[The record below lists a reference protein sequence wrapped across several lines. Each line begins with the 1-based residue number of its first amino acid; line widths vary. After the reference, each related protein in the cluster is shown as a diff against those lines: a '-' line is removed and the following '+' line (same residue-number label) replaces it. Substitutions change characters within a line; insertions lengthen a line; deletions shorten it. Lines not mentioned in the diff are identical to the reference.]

1 MEERSGESG
10 GSLGSDSSNGN
21 GLGFSPS
28 RAPIDQLQTS
38 LWRLEEELKNGQS
51 HLTPKHRDDIRQMME
66 KLIGKYL

>member
-1 MEERSGESG
+1 MEQCSGESA
-10 GSLGSDSSNGN
+10 GSLGSASSNGN

-38 LWRLEEELKNGQS
+38 LWRLEEELKNGHS
-51 HLTPKHRDDIRQMME
+51 HLTSKHRNDIRQVME